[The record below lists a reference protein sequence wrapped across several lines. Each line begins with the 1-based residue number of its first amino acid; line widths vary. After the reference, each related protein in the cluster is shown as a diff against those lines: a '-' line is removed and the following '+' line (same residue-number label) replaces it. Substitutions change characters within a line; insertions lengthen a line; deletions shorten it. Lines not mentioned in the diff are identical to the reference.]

1 MLAAVEETMKGS
13 YSYNNENEYV
23 FFIDDKL
30 TGHITPVDAVI
41 ARVSFR
47 QRSVVDFTLHNI
59 SKANYVPGA
68 EIPVPVD
75 FTLHNISEGQRVPL
89 LLNGFLITWTSK
101 YELKRGPD
109 TILAL
114 HVQRQ
119 QGVQSKM
126 DYLIV
131 KPAADSQSYSKS
143 QSQMRALNSER
154 LTSSAWEAGAVPTPA
169 SAP

>member
-1 MLAAVEETMKGS
+1 MKGS

-30 TGHITPVDAVI
+30 TGHITSVDAVI

-47 QRSVVDFTLHNI
+47 QRLVVDGL
-59 SKANYVPGA
+59 ANYVPGA

-75 FTLHNISEGQRVPL
+75 FTLHNINEGQRVPL
-89 LLNGFLITWTSK
+89 LLNGFLITWTSR
-101 YELKRGPD
+101 YELRRGTE

-119 QGVQSKM
+119 QGIQSKM
-126 DYLIV
+126 NYLIV
-131 KPAADSQSYSKS
+131 SLS
-143 QSQMRALNSER
+143 
-154 LTSSAWEAGAVPTPA
+154 
-169 SAP
+169 

>member
-1 MLAAVEETMKGS
+1 MLAAVEQTMKGS
-13 YSYNNENEYV
+13 YSYNNKNEYV

-47 QRSVVDFTLHNI
+47 QRLVVDGLE
-59 SKANYVPGA
+59 NYVPGA

-101 YELKRGPD
+101 YELKRGSD

-119 QGVQSKM
+119 QEVQSKM

-131 KPAADSQSYSKS
+131 KPLV
-143 QSQMRALNSER
+143 R
-154 LTSSAWEAGAVPTPA
+154 TTAVA
-169 SAP
+169 FA

>member
-1 MLAAVEETMKGS
+1 MLAAVEQTMKGS
-13 YSYNNENEYV
+13 YSYNNKNEYV

-47 QRSVVDFTLHNI
+47 QRLVVDGVMPL
-59 SKANYVPGA
+59 ANYVPGA

-75 FTLHNISEGQRVPL
+75 FTLHNISEGERVPL

-119 QGVQSKM
+119 QEVQSNM

-131 KPAADSQSYSKS
+131 KHQ
-143 QSQMRALNSER
+143 
-154 LTSSAWEAGAVPTPA
+154 
-169 SAP
+169 

>member
-1 MLAAVEETMKGS
+1 MLAAVEQTMKGS
-13 YSYNNENEYV
+13 YSYNNKNEYV

-47 QRSVVDFTLHNI
+47 QRLVVDGVMTL
-59 SKANYVPGA
+59 ANYVPGA

-131 KPAADSQSYSKS
+131 KPAA
-143 QSQMRALNSER
+143 
-154 LTSSAWEAGAVPTPA
+154 VPDTIM
-169 SAP
+169 

>member
-1 MLAAVEETMKGS
+1 MMLAAVEQTMKGS
-13 YSYNNENEYV
+13 YSYNNKNEYV

-47 QRSVVDFTLHNI
+47 QLLVVDGVVPAVMTL
-59 SKANYVPGA
+59 ANYVPGA

-75 FTLHNISEGQRVPL
+75 FTLHNISEGQRMPL

-101 YELKRGPD
+101 YAISELKRGPD

-131 KPAADSQSYSKS
+131 KPAA
-143 QSQMRALNSER
+143 
-154 LTSSAWEAGAVPTPA
+154 VPDTIM
-169 SAP
+169 

>member
-1 MLAAVEETMKGS
+1 MLVVASAVEQTMKGS

-47 QRSVVDFTLHNI
+47 QRLVVDGVVPAVMTL
-59 SKANYVPGA
+59 ANYVPGA

-101 YELKRGPD
+101 YELKRGAD

-131 KPAADSQSYSKS
+131 KPAA
-143 QSQMRALNSER
+143 
-154 LTSSAWEAGAVPTPA
+154 VPDTIM
-169 SAP
+169 